1 MTTPQHTQTPAPN
14 TVIVVDY
21 GSDDAQLLA
30 RRIREA
36 KVYSEVHSY
45 TTGAE
50 AILAAQPA
58 ALVIAVRSTATE
70 DLPVIDQRLLTAGI
84 PVLAVG
90 GGFIAVTKALGATV
104 AESPQHH
111 FGTVEVAN
119 IDDNSVLFSGQDA
132 VQDVATNHAHHVVD
146 APEGFV
152 ITASHDT
159 MPVAAAENPETKIY
173 GTAWNLA
180 SQDSSNGFA
189 AIKNFLFIAAD
200 LSPDWSVEQVIE
212 QQVAAI
218 RQQIGNKRAIIG
230 LSGGVDSAVAAAL
243 VQRAVGD
250 QLTAV
255 YVNHGLMRKNE
266 SAEIQQAFGDSNGA
280 RLIMIDAED
289 EFLAALEG
297 VSDPEQKRK
306 IIGDRFIRT
315 FEQAEADI
323 VAESAHDP
331 EAADVKFLVQGTIYP
346 DVIESGDADGSKV
359 IKSHHNVGGLPED
372 LEFELVEPLRQLFK
386 DEVREVGSKLG
397 LPDEIVW
404 RQPFPGPGLG
414 IRIVGAITKQR
425 LDLLREADAI
435 VREELTANGLDRQIW
450 QSPVVLLAD
459 VRSVGVS
466 DGGRTYGHP
475 IVLRPVHS
483 EDAMTATFARIP
495 YDLLDHI
502 SQRITSEVEGINR
515 VVLDITGK
523 PPGTIE
529 WE

>member
-1 MTTPQHTQTPAPN
+1 MTTPQHAQTPAPN
-14 TVIVVDY
+14 SFIVVAN

-70 DLPVIDQRLLTAGI
+70 DMPVIDQRLLTAGI

-90 GGFIAVTKALGATV
+90 GGFVAVTKALGATV

-111 FGTVEVAN
+111 VGTVEVAN

-243 VQRAVGD
+243 VQRAVG
-250 QLTAV
+250 
-255 YVNHGLMRKNE
+255 
-266 SAEIQQAFGDSNGA
+266 
-280 RLIMIDAED
+280 
-289 EFLAALEG
+289 
-297 VSDPEQKRK
+297 
-306 IIGDRFIRT
+306 
-315 FEQAEADI
+315 
-323 VAESAHDP
+323 
-331 EAADVKFLVQGTIYP
+331 
-346 DVIESGDADGSKV
+346 
-359 IKSHHNVGGLPED
+359 
-372 LEFELVEPLRQLFK
+372 
-386 DEVREVGSKLG
+386 
-397 LPDEIVW
+397 
-404 RQPFPGPGLG
+404 
-414 IRIVGAITKQR
+414 
-425 LDLLREADAI
+425 
-435 VREELTANGLDRQIW
+435 
-450 QSPVVLLAD
+450 
-459 VRSVGVS
+459 
-466 DGGRTYGHP
+466 
-475 IVLRPVHS
+475 
-483 EDAMTATFARIP
+483 
-495 YDLLDHI
+495 
-502 SQRITSEVEGINR
+502 
-515 VVLDITGK
+515 
-523 PPGTIE
+523 
-529 WE
+529 